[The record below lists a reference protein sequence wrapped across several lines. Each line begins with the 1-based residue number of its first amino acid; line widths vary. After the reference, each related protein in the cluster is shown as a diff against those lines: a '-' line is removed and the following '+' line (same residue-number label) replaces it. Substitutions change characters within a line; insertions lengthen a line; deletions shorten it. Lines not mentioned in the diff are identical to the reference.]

1 LVWRKTSIFL
11 NYINKKFIIKVKN
24 MTEYYE
30 NNLYKTEI
38 KEIVNYSLLDILKD
52 KVFVIAGAR
61 GMICSELIDTIM
73 YANLNYGLNCKIYG
87 IVRNMQ
93 AAEYRF
99 KAYKKSIY
107 FQLVQAD
114 INKDVI
120 NIDKDVDFFI
130 QGASNTH
137 PVYYS
142 IYPIDTILTNTVG
155 TNRMLE
161 FASKHRCKRFLF
173 LSSVE
178 VYGENRGDIDKFTEG
193 YLGYLNCNTLRA
205 GYSEAKRLGEAL
217 CQAYIAEKGLDCVIP
232 RIARAYG
239 AGLLKEDS
247 KALSQ
252 FIHNALK
259 GEDIVLKSKG
269 DQFYSYVYIADIVS
283 ALLFLIAN
291 GKTGEAYNLSG
302 IESDITLAKLA
313 DYIANFVG
321 TRVVYDIPS
330 EQEAAGYSKAT
341 KAILDTKKIENLG
354 WHSRYSIREGI
365 KRTLQIQGIN

>member
-1 LVWRKTSIFL
+1 
-11 NYINKKFIIKVKN
+11 

-130 QGASNTH
+130 HISDRYNINQ
-137 PVYYS
+137 Y
-142 IYPIDTILTNTVG
+142 
-155 TNRMLE
+155 
-161 FASKHRCKRFLF
+161 CW
-173 LSSVE
+173 
-178 VYGENRGDIDKFTEG
+178 DK
-193 YLGYLNCNTLRA
+193 
-205 GYSEAKRLGEAL
+205 
-217 CQAYIAEKGLDCVIP
+217 
-232 RIARAYG
+232 
-239 AGLLKEDS
+239 
-247 KALSQ
+247 
-252 FIHNALK
+252 
-259 GEDIVLKSKG
+259 
-269 DQFYSYVYIADIVS
+269 SYVGIC
-283 ALLFLIAN
+283 F
-291 GKTGEAYNLSG
+291 KT
-302 IESDITLAKLA
+302 
-313 DYIANFVG
+313 
-321 TRVVYDIPS
+321 
-330 EQEAAGYSKAT
+330 
-341 KAILDTKKIENLG
+341 
-354 WHSRYSIREGI
+354 
-365 KRTLQIQGIN
+365 